1 MINDRNM
8 DASKPHRLALFGLKV
23 PGGGDT
29 ILAGVVIALVL
40 AAWSLATYTKE
51 IDRFF
56 LPPPAAVLEAA
67 RDMLLTAA
75 FWRDLEISCF
85 RIMSGFLLAAIAA
98 VPIGVLMG
106 RSRLAFLMISPFVSF
121 VRYVPM
127 PAVIPLMILWFGS
140 GEFGKTAIIALG
152 VFFQAVL
159 MIADNVAHVPKEYLD
174 IAKSVHATKWQSLT
188 HFVLPSAQPA
198 IWDSLRINFGLA
210 WATLIFAEILGA
222 TSGLGYAIV
231 RAQRF
236 LLVEQVYV
244 IIIVIGILGIL
255 IDVAMIK
262 IYARL
267 YPWRPVSTSG

>member
-1 MINDRNM
+1 MIDDRNVEEPK
-8 DASKPHRLALFGLKV
+8 SHRIALFGLKV
-23 PGGGDT
+23 PGNGDT
-29 ILAGVVIALVL
+29 ILGVVVAALVL
-40 AAWSLATYTKE
+40 AAWFLATSTKAIE
-51 IDRFF
+51 RFF
-56 LPPPAAVLEAA
+56 LPPPVAVLEAA
-67 RDMLLTAA
+67 RDMFLTAA
-75 FWRDLEISCF
+75 FWRDLGISCI
-85 RIMSGFLLAAIAA
+85 RIVSGFLVAAIAA
-98 VPIGVLMG
+98 VPIGVIMG

-159 MIADNVAHVPKEYLD
+159 MIADNVAHVPREYLD

-188 HFVLPSAQPA
+188 HFVLPAAQPA

-236 LLVEQVYV
+236 LLIEHVYV
-244 IIIVIGILGIL
+244 VIFLIGILGIL
-255 IDVAMIK
+255 VDVAMVK
-262 IYARL
+262 VYARL
-267 YPWRPVSTSG
+267 YPWRPVPTIG